1 MGPRNTGTLGN
12 KAEQRALQFL
22 VSEGLTPVTRNFRRR
37 GGEIDLI
44 MMHGNC
50 LTFIEVRYRVSAH
63 YSSPATTVDHRKQQ
77 KLIRTAA
84 MYLAGK
90 RCYARNPVRFD
101 VVAITGGT
109 DDTIEW
115 IQDAFRPLDS
125 TL

>member
-1 MGPRNTGTLGN
+1 MGSRDTGTLGDA
-12 KAEQRALQFL
+12 AEQRALQFL
-22 VSEGLTPVTRNFRRR
+22 VREGLKPVTRNFRRR

-50 LTFIEVRYRVSAH
+50 LTFIEVRYRTSVR
-63 YSSPATTVDHRKQQ
+63 YSSPALSVDHRKQQ

-84 MYLAGK
+84 MFIA
-90 RCYARNPVRFD
+90 REHRYANSPVRFD

-109 DDTIEW
+109 KNAIEW
-115 IQDAFRPLDS
+115 IQDAFRPIDS